1 MKISKNFDFPE
12 EKIYTEQDETNL
24 FNDENE
30 NISDKIITNTVDEFE
45 PKVAEEMEVEDKIEK
60 DNFLDEALKFIQAE
74 TNLSKQKEQNLVDDI
89 TDEKALDDI

>member
-1 MKISKNFDFPE
+1 MKNSKNFDFPE

-60 DNFLDEALKFIQAE
+60 DNFLDEALKFI
-74 TNLSKQKEQNLVDDI
+74 
-89 TDEKALDDI
+89 